1 MNKESEKRLG
11 KHLSKAAEGGTGQN
25 PGDNLMS
32 DSNNTPADE
41 PTVPEFSTMIE
52 RVVERPN
59 MIAAYKRVVS
69 NKGASGIDG
78 MSVDELQPYLD
89 KHWPTIK
96 GQLLK
101 GQYQPQGVRKV
112 SIPKPGG
119 GQRLLGIPTVRDRL
133 IQQALY
139 QVLGP
144 IFQPHFSANS
154 YGFIPKRNAHQAVEK
169 ARAYQSQGRRWV
181 VDMDIEKFFDHVN
194 HDVLITLIRRR
205 MNERLT
211 LKLIRSYLRSGIM
224 EDGIAVNRTEGT
236 PQGSP
241 LSPLLSNIILDE
253 LDKELEQRGHD
264 FVRYADD
271 CNIYVGS
278 RKAGERVKGSISQWI
293 ESNLK
298 LKLNETKTQVTR
310 PWQSTFLGYSF
321 TWHKRPLIRVPKESV
336 QRFKRKVKSLFRM
349 GRGRNLQRFIR
360 DTLNPVIRGW
370 INYFKLSETKGFAE
384 DLDSWLRR
392 RLRAIKWRQWKRPWT
407 RFRNL
412 MKAGLAE
419 KHAATC
425 AFNGRGSWFNA
436 GSSHMNLCFRKKYFD
451 TLGLVSILETL
462 LKTLKSLTNGTALYG
477 TVRRVV

>member
-11 KHLSKAAEGGTGQN
+11 KHLSKAVEGGTGQN

-32 DSNNTPADE
+32 DSNTTPADE
-41 PTVPEFSTMIE
+41 PTVPEFSTIIE
-52 RVVERPN
+52 RMVERPN

-69 NKGASGIDG
+69 NKGAAGIDG

-89 KHWPTIK
+89 KYWPTIK
-96 GQLLK
+96 GHLLT
-101 GQYQPQGVRKV
+101 GQYKPQAVRKV

-119 GQRLLGIPTVRDRL
+119 GHRLLGIPTVRDRL

-139 QVLGP
+139 QVLSP

-169 ARAYQSQGRRWV
+169 AREYQSHGRRWA

-205 MNERLT
+205 MNERLM
-211 LKLIRSYLRSGIM
+211 LKLIRSYLRGGIM
-224 EDGIAVNRTEGT
+224 EDGVATINTEGT

-253 LDKELEQRGHD
+253 LDKELEQRGHS

-271 CNIYVGS
+271 CNIYVSS
-278 RKAGERVKGSISQWI
+278 RKSGERVKGSISQWL

-321 TWHKRPLIRVPKESV
+321 TQHKRPLIRVPKESV

-349 GRGRNLQRFIR
+349 GRGRNIQSFIQ

-384 DLDSWLRR
+384 YLDSWLRR
-392 RLRAIKWRQWKRPWT
+392 RLRAIKWRQWKWPWT
-407 RFRNL
+407 RFQNL

-419 KHAATC
+419 EHATIS
-425 AFNGRGSWFNA
+425 AFNGRGAWFNA
-436 GSSHMNLCFRKKYFD
+436 GSSHMNLCFKKRYFV
-451 TLGLVSILETL
+451 TLGLVSMLETL
-462 LKTLKSLTNGTALYG
+462 LKTKKSLINGTALYG